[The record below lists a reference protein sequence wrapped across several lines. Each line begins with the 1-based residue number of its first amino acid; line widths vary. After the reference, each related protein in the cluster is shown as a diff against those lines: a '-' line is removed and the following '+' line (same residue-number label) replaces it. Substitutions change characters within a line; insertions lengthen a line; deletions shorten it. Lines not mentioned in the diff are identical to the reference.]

1 MTNHPAPAAVLV
13 APLLPDIPTWEPIVV
28 ATIPGGAQVC
38 HIHAKN
44 SRTATY
50 TVEVIRYSC
59 DPWDEVPIVVDA
71 ATIRL
76 EAGIDLLC
84 SESAVSAWVEVALPG
99 WSYLSSF
106 NACPL
111 QVAEPSV
118 DHF

>member
-1 MTNHPAPAAVLV
+1 MTNYPADNATLV
-13 APLLPDIPTWEPIVV
+13 APLLPDIPTWEPVV
-28 ATIPGGAQVC
+28 IATISGGAQVC
-38 HIHAKN
+38 DIHAKN

-50 TVEVIRYSC
+50 MIEVVRYDC
-59 DPWDEVPIVVDA
+59 DPWDKVPTVVDT
-71 ATIRL
+71 ATIRV
-76 EAGIDLLC
+76 EASIDLLC
-84 SESAVSAWVEVALPG
+84 SESAASTWVEVALPG